1 MKIRSVVLDLVR
13 GTASV
18 WRGDRC
24 RVHIPRLY
32 TFNRL
37 LDALY
42 SESWVGIPHGWSD
55 LNCEI
60 SFHPA
65 HVVFCEYQPLEAA

>member
-1 MKIRSVVLDLVR
+1 MKIRAVVLDLVR

-18 WRGDRC
+18 WRGDKR

-37 LDALY
+37 LNALY
-42 SESWVGIPHGWSD
+42 NEQWVGIPHGWSD
-55 LNCEI
+55 MECAVT
-60 SFHPA
+60 FHPA
-65 HVVFCEYQPLEAA
+65 DVVFDRYQPLEAA

>member
-1 MKIRSVVLDLVR
+1 MKIRSVILDLVR
-13 GTASV
+13 GNAEV
-18 WRGDRC
+18 WRGDKR

-37 LDALY
+37 LSALHD
-42 SESWVGIPHGWSD
+42 ERWVGIPHGWSD
-55 LNCEI
+55 LDCAI

-65 HVVFCEYQPLEAA
+65 DVVFCEYLPQEVA